1 MKLNDLMWDGKYKI
15 YQNENLFKLSID
27 SILLSYF
34 VSLGKKTKN
43 ILDIGTGNA
52 PIPIIL
58 TKRTNAKIY
67 GVEIQKKSYELA
79 KKNIEMNNLENKIIL
94 INDDIKKL
102 YESLENNF
110 FDTIVCNPPY
120 FKCNTKFTNNKS
132 RKLARNEFSL
142 TLNDIFLISKKILK
156 DKGNIAIINRT
167 ERLAEIIFLMK
178 NNSIEP
184 KKIQFVHTKKENESK
199 LVLIEGTKNGNPGL
213 KCYPPLIIQDD
224 KNLYTNQIQQI
235 LLGKKSDTL

>member
-79 KKNIEMNNLENKIIL
+79 KKI
-94 INDDIKKL
+94 
-102 YESLENNF
+102 
-110 FDTIVCNPPY
+110 
-120 FKCNTKFTNNKS
+120 
-132 RKLARNEFSL
+132 
-142 TLNDIFLISKKILK
+142 
-156 DKGNIAIINRT
+156 
-167 ERLAEIIFLMK
+167 
-178 NNSIEP
+178 
-184 KKIQFVHTKKENESK
+184 
-199 LVLIEGTKNGNPGL
+199 
-213 KCYPPLIIQDD
+213 
-224 KNLYTNQIQQI
+224 
-235 LLGKKSDTL
+235 